1 MDLADSSTPNFRD
14 HNELNKHRAEVLST
28 AMFAEVMAIDT
39 ETNGQDVRDGRG
51 FCIGISI
58 AYRYNGE
65 VKAAYYPV
73 AHTKN
78 NVPDDMRD
86 RLIQIIISR
95 RVRIYHNAK
104 FDIVSLAT
112 AGIDVSKLPYYCTM
126 LMTHMMNE
134 NLMSKG
140 LDYLSKKLLRKE
152 GKLKGPDWEWAFK
165 IFGWSPHF
173 PSEIMDRY
181 ATGDAVDTLEL
192 FEGGYPAFKK
202 AGFDGEG
209 SVYVGCSDT

>member
-1 MDLADSSTPNFRD
+1 
-14 HNELNKHRAEVLST
+14 
-28 AMFAEVMAIDT
+28 MFAEVLAVDT
-39 ETNGQDVRDGRG
+39 ETNGKDCRDGRG

-58 AYRYNGE
+58 AYRYDGKVE
-65 VKAAYYPV
+65 AAYYPV

-78 NVPDDMRD
+78 NIPPEMFEK
-86 RLIQIIISR
+86 LKSIILSR
-95 RVRIYHNAK
+95 RVRVYHNAK

-112 AGIDVSKLPYYCTM
+112 ADIDVSKLLYYCTM
-126 LMTHMMNE
+126 LMVHMMNE

-140 LDYLSKKLLRKE
+140 LDYLSKALLKKE

-165 IFGWSPHF
+165 LFGWSPDF

-181 ATGDAVDTLEL
+181 ATGDAVDCLEL
-192 FEGGYPAFKK
+192 FEGGYPEFKK

-209 SVYVGCSDT
+209 YMYLGCNDK

>member
-1 MDLADSSTPNFRD
+1 MKSHD
-14 HNELNKHRAEVLST
+14 ELNKHRAEVLSK
-28 AMFAEVMAIDT
+28 AMFAQVMAVDT
-39 ETNGQDVRDGRG
+39 ETNGKDVRDGRG
-51 FCIGISI
+51 FCVGISI
-58 AYRYNGE
+58 AYRHNSKVE
-65 VKAAYYPV
+65 AAYYPV

-78 NVPDDMRD
+78 NISDEMKRQLFHILCSRVA
-86 RLIQIIISR
+86 LIM
-95 RVRIYHNAK
+95 HNAK

-112 AGIDVSKLPYYCTM
+112 AGVDISKCKYYCTM

-140 LDYLSKKLLRKE
+140 LDYLSKKLLKKE

-165 IFGWSPHF
+165 IFGWSAEF

-209 SVYVGCSDT
+209 SVYVGCHDL